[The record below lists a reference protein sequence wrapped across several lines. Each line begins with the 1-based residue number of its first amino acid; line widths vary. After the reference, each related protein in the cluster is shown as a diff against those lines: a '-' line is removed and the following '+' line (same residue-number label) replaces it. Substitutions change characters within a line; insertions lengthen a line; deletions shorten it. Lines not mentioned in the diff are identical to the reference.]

1 MKEILQGKGVGRE
14 SIPET
19 RIAQLAGKP
28 AEVAS
33 SGPAVKSLE
42 GILHRQEE

>member
-1 MKEILQGKGVGRE
+1 MEEILQGKGVGRE
-14 SIPET
+14 NIPET
-19 RIAQLAGKP
+19 GIAQPVGKP

-42 GILHRQEE
+42 CILHEWEE